1 MPRPAKRSRRGAST
15 VALAAWLSCAC
26 AQIDLP
32 RIDFSSLGTVGV
44 VGSFAGLSFYDSS
57 SADNEYRPAAATIV
71 SRSSSGDLRQ
81 VGATN
86 DGGNISALCQ
96 TPSGTL
102 YIGGAFTTIQGVPAA
117 NIASYD
123 PVSDVFSPLGPG
135 LDGPVR
141 ALSCNG
147 SSVYAGGDFRGP
159 QGDASD
165 YAYAGHIASWSIA
178 DSSWSPLPFS
188 GVNGPVETVVTSA
201 DGRSLFLG
209 GSFST
214 TFSNSSDQSSAL
226 PASDNAGSIP
236 SLGSSLVPISL
247 NQSDYWASPTTYT
260 SGFGKPEYIFCPRHG
275 DGIGASWMLV
285 DNQAG
290 FFIARMYR
298 PIRAR
303 GIRLGNMFYQGRGT
317 RNFR

>member
-1 MPRPAKRSRRGAST
+1 MPRRTSRSIGASLVT
-15 VALAAWLSCAC
+15 LAAWAATAR
-26 AQIDLP
+26 AQVDLP
-32 RIDFSSLGTVGV
+32 KVDFSSLGTVGV
-44 VGSFAGLSFYDSS
+44 VGSFAGLSFWDANSSDSV
-57 SADNEYRPAAATIV
+57 YTPAAATIV

-96 TPSGTL
+96 TPRGTL
-102 YIGGAFTTIQGVPAA
+102 YIGGAFSAINGVQVS

-123 PVSDVFSPLGPG
+123 PSTDVFSALGPG
-135 LDGPVR
+135 LDGPVL

-147 SSVYAGGDFRGP
+147 TSVYAGGEFRGP
-159 QGDASD
+159 HGEASNPG
-165 YAYAGHIASWSIA
+165 YAGHVAAWSIVG
-178 DSSWSPLPFS
+178 STWSPLPFS
-188 GVNGPVETVVTSA
+188 GLNGAVETIVASE
-201 DGRSLFLG
+201 DGRSLFFG

-214 TFSNSSDQSSAL
+214 TFSNSSLSTNFSS
-226 PASDNAGSIP
+226 SDVAGQIP

-260 SGFGKPEYIFCPRHG
+260 SGFGRPEYTFCPRHG
-275 DGIGASWMLV
+275 DGIGASWLLV

-290 FFIARMYR
+290 FFIARLYR

-303 GIRLGNMFYQGRGT
+303 GIRLGNTFYEGRGT
-317 RNFR
+317 QNFR